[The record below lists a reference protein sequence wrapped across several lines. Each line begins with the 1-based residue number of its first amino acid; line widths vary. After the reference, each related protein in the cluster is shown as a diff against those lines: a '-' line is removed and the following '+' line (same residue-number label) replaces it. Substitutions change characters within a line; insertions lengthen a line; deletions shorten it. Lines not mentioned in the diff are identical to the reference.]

1 MENTVIFKGII
12 LDMDGLL
19 LDTEKLYVRFWTEA
33 ARFYGY
39 PMEFKHALSIR
50 SLNRQFTTEKLSGYF
65 GSFDYQPVH
74 DKRVELMN
82 AYIEEHGVEAKKGAA
97 ELLEFASKNGVKIA
111 LATSSP
117 FERAKEQLESVGLFK
132 YFQEFACGSMVKN
145 SKPKPDIYLLACEKL
160 ELEPKDCMALEDSP
174 NGIKAAYAAG
184 CATVMVPDLD
194 QPTEELLPMLYSV
207 CGDLSQVIPLLSDGK

>member
-1 MENTVIFKGII
+1 MHNTTKFKGII

-39 PMEFKHALSIR
+39 PMEFEHALSIR

-74 DKRVELMN
+74 DKRVDLMN
-82 AYIEEHGVEAKKGAA
+82 AYIEEHGVEAKKGAL
-97 ELLEFASKNGVKIA
+97 ELLDFARSNGVKIA

-117 FERAKEQLESVGLFK
+117 YERAKEQLESVGLFE
-132 YFQEFACGSMVKN
+132 YFQEFACGAMVKN
-145 SKPKPDIYLLACEKL
+145 SKPQPDIYLLACEKL
-160 ELEPKDCMALEDSP
+160 KLEPKDCIALEDSP
-174 NGIKAAYAAG
+174 NGIRAAYAAG

-194 QPTEELLPMLYSV
+194 KPSEELLPMLYSV
-207 CGDLSQVIPLLSDGK
+207 CDDLSQVIALLKN